1 MTRKLIGLCT
11 LLAALALPAS
21 ALAWDGAH
29 WYPNTCGADFTANTE
44 SGPWWIR
51 VSDETGTLYESTAP
65 GKKYTPVSPLTVG
78 GWSNDTGFHV
88 VKYEAGNA
96 ADHRDGYV
104 TYSQAQLNC
113 AGKQGPA
120 GPAGPKGDPGQN
132 GKDSNTATS
141 STTTVIIHEAPKL
154 CTSKRTYAFRV
165 RKTYR
170 GRRIVAVTASERG
183 IEVKVRKSHGRFVV
197 SWSTKGKQYTPGG
210 IFRSVT
216 VKATLA
222 GLKKPVR
229 LQWDY
234 RPCMS
239 PDGTLNDPSAAGQGT
254 GGGS

>member
-1 MTRKLIGLCT
+1 MTRKLIGPLV
-11 LLAALALPAS
+11 LIAALALPAS

-44 SGPWWIR
+44 NGSWWIR
-51 VSDETGTLYESTAP
+51 VSDESGTLYESTVP

-88 VKYEAGNA
+88 VKYEAANA

-104 TYSQAQLNC
+104 SYSQSQLNC

-141 STTTVIIHEAPKL
+141 STTTIVIHEAPKL
-154 CTSKRTYAFRV
+154 CTSKRTYKFRV
-165 RKTYR
+165 RKSYM
-170 GRRIVAVTASERG
+170 GSRIVAVRASEPGVNAVVTRD
-183 IEVKVRKSHGRFVV
+183 HGRFVV
-197 SWSTKGKQYTPGG
+197 RWSTAGKQYTPGG
-210 IFRSVT
+210 VVRAMGVR
-216 VKATLA
+216 VTLA
-222 GLKKPVR
+222 NGRHVR

-234 RPCMS
+234 RPCMNS
-239 PDGTLNDPSAAGQGT
+239 KDNALNDPSAAGQGV
-254 GGGS
+254 GGS